1 MVVVSAPPP
10 KARPTI
16 PAAPRE
22 PVEEA
27 YDRHAA
33 ALYRYARLLA
43 GTGADAEDLVQAAFV
58 AMVKESRLGRPIK
71 DERAF
76 LYTVVHNEAMNV
88 LRKRDLWREKVS
100 DSVQRFVEARLETGS
115 GLDGET
121 VDALNKALA
130 RLPLEQREALGLR
143 YFEALGM
150 EEVAEVMGVP
160 KATATSRCRLGLA
173 KLREYLKPHKD

>member
-10 KARPTI
+10 KAHPTI
-16 PAAPRE
+16 PDASRE

-27 YDRHAA
+27 YDCHAA

-43 GTGADAEDLVQAAFV
+43 GTGADAEDLVQVAFV
-58 AMVKESRLGRPIK
+58 AMVRESRLSRPIK
-71 DERAF
+71 DVRAF
-76 LYTVVHNEAMNV
+76 LFTVVHNEAMNV
-88 LRKRDLWREKVS
+88 LRKRDLWRDKVS
-100 DSVQRFVEARLETGS
+100 ESVQRFVEVRFEQAP

-121 VDALNKALA
+121 VEALNKALD

-143 YFEALGM
+143 YFEGLGM
-150 EEVAEVMGVP
+150 EEVAAVMGVP

-173 KLREYLKPHKD
+173 KLREYLKPHKG